1 MKTGAK
7 MPIFK
12 LKKTKVNVWIWLD
25 EKKGFNE
32 WYECSHWTYE
42 ENHGWLIERG
52 IVALHWSN
60 SQRFS
65 FIETA
70 GKIEC
75 HMGKSQKFPSR
86 PRGASEE
93 KTREKPG
100 EKKGAEKYL
109 PYTSRYVTS
118 YNVISDDIISGHFRW
133 DHVWWHHFRWRHCSP
148 SNTRPIQ
155 HDILL
160 MFVYSMCFI
169 SVEYEHLLAWTISSA
184 T

>member
-52 IVALHWSN
+52 IVAFHWSN

-75 HMGKSQKFPSR
+75 HMGKSQKIPSR

-109 PYTSRYVTS
+109 PYTSLTSLPIMSFPMTS
-118 YNVISDDIISGHFRW
+118 YPVTFGETMSGDIISGDVTAPPQIRA
-133 DHVWWHHFRWRHCSP
+133 RSSMTYYLCSF
-148 SNTRPIQ
+148 IQ
-155 HDILL
+155 FASFLWKMNI
-160 MFVYSMCFI
+160 F
-169 SVEYEHLLAWTISSA
+169 
-184 T
+184 